1 MIFWKDSWCLNIR
14 ITEKFIRVASKAKTT
29 RAVQGSWR
37 LKDTR
42 LWCLS
47 FWPKFSSN
55 VRFVSSLVVSLV
67 PATGGSAAAWF
78 QCQNLETDL
87 TGKRKS
93 SMIFST
99 GYSEDSMSEF
109 CIYHVRQVCLVE
121 ISVSFL
127 RVSFSCLL
135 ERSLVI
141 STFASFFSER
151 FFWWFLFWVPFSES
165 FHFFLERLDS
175 FQRGFHFFSE
185 SYAGPWWFAY
195 LELARISMQ
204 HTVSQATLRKE
215 ALAYKT
221 VSSQKEYPQKGNS

>member
-1 MIFWKDSWCLNIR
+1 MEPVFLTKVLLKCEVRKFVGCVIGACDRWIR
-14 ITEKFIRVASKAKTT
+14 
-29 RAVQGSWR
+29 
-37 LKDTR
+37 
-42 LWCLS
+42 CCM
-47 FWPKFSSN
+47 
-55 VRFVSSLVVSLV
+55 VSRPEPRDWS
-67 PATGGSAAAWF
+67 
-78 QCQNLETDL
+78 D
-87 TGKRKS
+87 RKNFND
-93 SMIFST
+93 FST

-109 CIYHVRQVCLVE
+109 CICHVRQVCLVE

-141 STFASFFSER
+141 STFASFFPER
-151 FFWWFLFWVPFSES
+151 FFWWFLFWVHFSES

-175 FQRGFHFFSE
+175 CQRGFHFFSE

-195 LELARISMQ
+195 LELARISIQ